1 MFFSLTQILADL
13 SQHLTFEPG
22 DVILTGT
29 PAGSSVV
36 NPGDTI
42 EVEVDAPTAP
52 GAPTSGR
59 LTTTV
64 INGTDPTLGS
74 LPTITDQ
81 QREEAWGSRH
91 AAGLPPH
98 ELSDELRTKLE
109 KTPVAALSQQL
120 RKRGLNNTTIDGVHP
135 LHPDKKIVGTAKT
148 LRFVPGRE
156 DLFTAHGGG
165 YNAQKRCFDSVTEG
179 EVIII
184 EARGETGSGTLGDIL
199 AIRAHANKCAGIITD
214 GGVRDHDAVKAVGIP
229 VYTAGPHPAVLGRKH
244 VPWETDV
251 AVACGGTT
259 ILPGDIIVADADGVI
274 VIPHTWP
281 TTSPTQPWSKKTSTP
296 GSPTKLPKAT
306 ASKAYSP

>member
-64 INGTDPTLGS
+64 INGTGPAFDPTLGS

-135 LHPDKKIVGTAKT
+135 LHPDKKSSEPPKPCASSPDAKT
-148 LRFVPGRE
+148 SSPHTVEATTPKN
-156 DLFTAHGGG
+156 DASTASP
-165 YNAQKRCFDSVTEG
+165 KVKS
-179 EVIII
+179 
-184 EARGETGSGTLGDIL
+184 SSS
-199 AIRAHANKCAGIITD
+199 KP
-214 GGVRDHDAVKAVGIP
+214 AVKQAQEPSETSLQSVHTP
-229 VYTAGPHPAVLGRKH
+229 TNAPASSPTAESATTTQSKPSASPSTPPA
-244 VPWETDV
+244 
-251 AVACGGTT
+251 
-259 ILPGDIIVADADGVI
+259 
-274 VIPHTWP
+274 
-281 TTSPTQPWSKKTSTP
+281 PTQPSSAANTSP
-296 GSPTKLPKAT
+296 GKPTSP
-306 ASKAYSP
+306 